1 VIPWA
6 ITVACFAYLYTRIG
20 RGAPAGKSVPAY
32 LADIFAGVDWLAWL
46 VLMVPY
52 SLLYLFVDT
61 AVLWRVVNWFNTRAS
76 YRDLLPIRAS
86 AYIISILNEQVGK
99 GAIGWYLNQRH
110 GVPGWQVFSSMLFI
124 MLCEPLYL
132 LLWAVVGVQL
142 TWERVPE
149 VFHAVPA
156 LALAALLVVASIC
169 AFFRLPMFANV
180 ALRKRQLFH
189 TFRQARPHHY
199 LAVLVLR
206 SPALL
211 AAVFVYSRSAAL
223 FGVDIPL
230 ADMLGFL
237 PVIFFGTFVP
247 GPFRAAAADA
257 DRAPRSTPQ
266 MAVFGL
272 VMHNFFR
279 ASPPETAPIFHAER
293 TAGSREPAQPRS
305 SAMPRS
311 SIEAQVVAASAQ
323 PSASTGV
330 SAGQPILRP
339 SRTTGT
345 PSSTK

>member
-6 ITVACFAYLYTRIG
+6 ITVACFAYLYARIG
-20 RGAPAGKSVPAY
+20 RGAPPGKSVPVY
-32 LADIFAGVDWLAWL
+32 LAAIFADVDWLAWL

-52 SLLYLFVDT
+52 SLLYLIVDT

-110 GVPGWQVFSSMLFI
+110 GVPGWQVVSSMLFI

-142 TWERVPE
+142 TWQRVPV
-149 VFHAVPA
+149 VFHAVPTI
-156 LALAALLVVASIC
+156 ALAAALVVASIC
-169 AFFRLPMFANV
+169 AFFRLPLFANV
-180 ALRKRQLFH
+180 ALRERPLFH
-189 TFRQARPHHY
+189 AFRRARPHHY
-199 LAVLVLR
+199 LAVLALR

-211 AAVFVYSRSAAL
+211 SAVFVYSRSAAL

-247 GPFRAAAADA
+247 GPFRAAAVTMWTVLFPQHTA
-257 DRAPRSTPQ
+257 Q

-272 VMHNFFR
+272 VMHNFFVLFNAGIGLIFLPR
-279 ASPPETAPIFHAER
+279 ANRQLARA
-293 TAGSREPAQPRS
+293 
-305 SAMPRS
+305 
-311 SIEAQVVAASAQ
+311 
-323 PSASTGV
+323 
-330 SAGQPILRP
+330 
-339 SRTTGT
+339 
-345 PSSTK
+345 